1 MKQSIGLSAPSLTV
15 LFLETV
21 LLLFCLVCSCQNEPE
36 RMIARPNTLVIL
48 RKWVGQIYQTHN
60 AAKEGGGRSLKYCV

>member
-21 LLLFCLVCSCQNEPE
+21 LLLFCLVYSCQNQPE

-60 AAKEGGGRSLKYCV
+60 GAKEGGGRSLKYCV